1 MSLKNC
7 ILWAKNRKSESDK
20 YMFRRVKNMNE
31 LAMQSDSQKHRQK
44 IKKYSDLKTHILLG
58 PSKGSQGTNFSKAVQ
73 SHFFT

>member
-1 MSLKNC
+1 
-7 ILWAKNRKSESDK
+7 
-20 YMFRRVKNMNE
+20 MNE